1 MMALPA
7 FSTAAVIETTSDA
20 SSEAAATPT
29 GTQDAFERMR
39 ERSRKLTF
47 EEQLGPE
54 NHAND
59 TSAVDIQDLPFVTH
73 HRRRYIRDSNVARI
87 GDSNRKRQR
96 RSWIGRWGVFLREI
110 DKDYRALEDYWLC
123 RLCDK
128 RYSTQLY
135 AVAATTSAIEHLRRA
150 HGIDNRTRVE
160 DWIDKRE
167 RGVADLFSSAAKQK
181 GRRITMQNKI
191 TKIQET
197 AVGVI
202 VTSNVPFTFFCNSFV
217 QSLMRTQT
225 GGHIV
230 DTVSWGPHAIRE
242 ALQLVYS
249 DRKKY
254 IQSFLRF
261 AETKIHITFDL
272 WTSPNNKAYLS
283 VCAHFLDASFSKK
296 TLLLALQP
304 HYDRHNGKAI
314 AQSIRT
320 VLDAYGITR
329 DRLGVTVSDNA
340 SNNDT
345 TVYHLYS
352 SFAIDGAVSASDAMP
367 YRLRC
372 YGHILNLAAKA
383 FLFGKDANAFESLLP
398 DVDAQGREE
407 LLLTEW
413 RKKGAIGKLHNLVK

>member
-1 MMALPA
+1 MLLAVRWLVIFCEEVLKLQGSQNPSILIGSICSAVFSLTFTSARLPVFFCVSPKPPSTPFFKLFCPYSSTTPTSTRTMMALPA
-7 FSTAAVIETTSDA
+7 FSTAAVMETTSDA
-20 SSEAAATPT
+20 SSEAPATPT

-59 TSAVDIQDLPFVTH
+59 TSAVDIQDLPFLTH

-135 AVAATTSAIEHLRRA
+135 ADAATTSAIEHLRRA

-167 RGVADLFSSAAKQK
+167 RGVTDLFSSAAKQK
-181 GRRITMQNKI
+181 GRRITTQNEI

-202 VTSNVPFTFFCNSFV
+202 VTSNVPSTFFCNRFV

-249 DRKKY
+249 DRRKY

-296 TLLLALQP
+296 DPSSCPTAALRP
-304 HYDRHNGKAI
+304 A
-314 AQSIRT
+314 
-320 VLDAYGITR
+320 
-329 DRLGVTVSDNA
+329 
-340 SNNDT
+340 
-345 TVYHLYS
+345 
-352 SFAIDGAVSASDAMP
+352 
-367 YRLRC
+367 
-372 YGHILNLAAKA
+372 
-383 FLFGKDANAFESLLP
+383 
-398 DVDAQGREE
+398 
-407 LLLTEW
+407 
-413 RKKGAIGKLHNLVK
+413 